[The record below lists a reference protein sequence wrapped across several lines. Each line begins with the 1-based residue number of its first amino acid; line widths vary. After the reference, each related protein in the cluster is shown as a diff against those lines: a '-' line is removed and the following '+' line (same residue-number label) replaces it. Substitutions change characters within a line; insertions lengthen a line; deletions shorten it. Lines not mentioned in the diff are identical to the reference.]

1 MSHKCCFET
10 FIKRLETTFFS
21 RRLRD
26 RTTVVGVCRKNDHP
40 ETQRE
45 EKTEGEEDLASS
57 TSATKYTVTSGD
69 TLSGLAERFYGNSN
83 LWNIIYEANKHVIGS
98 DPNLLRVG
106 EVLTIP
112 LLPPTPGAY
121 YTVQPNDTL
130 SSIAERAYGDASK
143 WQVIYDANRGTIG
156 SNPNIIQ
163 SGQRIYIP
171 TLS

>member
-1 MSHKCCFET
+1 M
-10 FIKRLETTFFS
+10 
-21 RRLRD
+21 
-26 RTTVVGVCRKNDHP
+26 
-40 ETQRE
+40 
-45 EKTEGEEDLASS
+45 ASS

-83 LWNIIYEANKHVIGS
+83 LWNIIYEANKRVIGP
-98 DPNLLRVG
+98 DPNLLQVG

-121 YTVQPNDTL
+121 YTIQPGDSL
-130 SSIAERAYGDASK
+130 SSIAERAYGDGNK
-143 WQVIYDANRGTIG
+143 WRVIYDANANAIG
-156 SNPNIIQ
+156 PNPNVIQ